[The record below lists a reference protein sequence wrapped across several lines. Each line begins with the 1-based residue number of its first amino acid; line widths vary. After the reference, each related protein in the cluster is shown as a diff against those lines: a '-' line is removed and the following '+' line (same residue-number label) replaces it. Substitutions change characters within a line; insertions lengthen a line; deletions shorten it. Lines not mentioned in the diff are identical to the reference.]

1 VEVSD
6 RVAAPASEEAPTDV
20 AGFLAAIGAGPRS
33 VVSLTVTPALDVVT
47 NPDGI
52 DLLEVDT
59 VDMRILMARILPTA
73 ASPTGSGLRVRLVNG
88 TGEPGALYEATA
100 RLQYVGADVVA
111 VDDGDD
117 AATAGETSLRY
128 DPSLTQEQVDTL
140 TLAVGPVAAAPA
152 TERIDGVDVT
162 LELGQD
168 FLGFLQAAADEAA
181 AQAVASTG
189 AVATTVPAG

>member
-1 VEVSD
+1 
-6 RVAAPASEEAPTDV
+6 
-20 AGFLAAIGAGPRS
+20 
-33 VVSLTVTPALDVVT
+33 
-47 NPDGI
+47 
-52 DLLEVDT
+52 
-59 VDMRILMARILPTA
+59 
-73 ASPTGSGLRVRLVNG
+73 
-88 TGEPGALYEATA
+88 
-100 RLQYVGADVVA
+100 VVA

-117 AATAGETSLRY
+117 GTTVAETSLHY